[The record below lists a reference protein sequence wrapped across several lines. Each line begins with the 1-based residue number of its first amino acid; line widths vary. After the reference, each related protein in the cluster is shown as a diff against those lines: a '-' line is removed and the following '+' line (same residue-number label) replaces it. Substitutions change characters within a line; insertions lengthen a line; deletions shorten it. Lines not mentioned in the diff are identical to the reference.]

1 MNFEELSDDEWM
13 QVSSLVSDEPPIRLN
28 RRGRPRAEPRVVANA
43 VLWILTTG
51 ESWSR
56 LPARYPSGP
65 TCRRRF
71 EEWHGSG
78 TLIEVVE
85 LLSQRGRKFAYVPQP
100 AQADTQPVAVAV
112 EEVAEDDGQPAVFWR
127 SPEAWQAPA
136 ALADAPLADP
146 MESMMRQLAGVEP
159 ALPASIDAPVV
170 SGATTATKAAAS
182 AKTVASA
189 TRSQAEAPFAPFSPS
204 RVSKPVATRAMPR
217 DASHR
222 VAHPAGG
229 VVQVAEWRGYT
240 MNLTVQPV
248 RNRMFRGAVEILKDG
263 KRIERSGL
271 IGPPFQDRESAR
283 NFAFDWA
290 REWLDRE
297 GAAESASGVSW
308 PGSHLARH
316 TASKGAAQNQNGSQ
330 NTLSNAAPHAGAQS
344 AGVTRGDPSNPA
356 AARALPP
363 AVPGS
368 VRLAPLQPPVQ
379 RYSATGALHTGSEPR
394 EASPASS
401 GAAERRA
408 VGTTGTR
415 YRTLSR

>member
-78 TLIEVVE
+78 TLIELVE
-85 LLSQRGRKFAYVPQP
+85 LLSQRGRKFVYVPQP
-100 AQADTQPVAVAV
+100 AQADAQPVAVAV
-112 EEVAEDDGQPAVFWR
+112 EEVAEDDGQPAVFWK

-146 MESMMRQLAGVEP
+146 MESMMRQLAGGEP
-159 ALPASIDAPVV
+159 ALPVSIDAPVV
-170 SGATTATKAAAS
+170 SAATSAT
-182 AKTVASA
+182 TVASA
-189 TRSQAEAPFAPFSPS
+189 TRSQSDGPFAPFSPS

-222 VAHPAGG
+222 SAHPAGG

-240 MNLTVQPV
+240 MSLTVQPV

-297 GAAESASGVSW
+297 GMAESASGATW
-308 PGSHLARH
+308 PGSPLAKH
-316 TASKGAAQNQNGSQ
+316 AASKGAAQSASQ
-330 NTLSNAAPHAGAQS
+330 TALPGAAPHAPIQAP
-344 AGVTRGDPSNPA
+344 GVTRGDPSNAA
-356 AARALPP
+356 AARALPA

-368 VRLAPLQPPVQ
+368 VRLAPLPAPVQ
-379 RYSATGALHTGSEPR
+379 RYTATGALLTGSEAR
-394 EASPASS
+394 DANTSSS
-401 GAAERRA
+401 GTAERRT

>member
-78 TLIEVVE
+78 TLIELVE
-85 LLSQRGRKFAYVPQP
+85 LLSQRGRKFVYVPQP
-100 AQADTQPVAVAV
+100 VQADAQPVAVAV
-112 EEVAEDDGQPAVFWR
+112 EEVAEDDGQPAVFWK

-146 MESMMRQLAGVEP
+146 MESMMRQLAGGEP
-159 ALPASIDAPVV
+159 ALPVSIDAPVV
-170 SGATTATKAAAS
+170 SSATTATTAKA
-182 AKTVASA
+182 VASA
-189 TRSQAEAPFAPFSPS
+189 TRSQSETAFAPFSPS
-204 RVSKPVATRAMPR
+204 RVNKPAATRAMPR

-240 MNLTVQPV
+240 MSLTVQPV

-297 GAAESASGVSW
+297 GSAESESGVSW

-316 TASKGAAQNQNGSQ
+316 AASTGAAQSGSR
-330 NTLSNAAPHAGAQS
+330 TTSANAAPHASVQS
-344 AGVTRGDPSNPA
+344 TSVTRGDPSNAA

-368 VRLAPLQPPVQ
+368 VRLTPLQPPVQ
-379 RYSATGALHTGSEPR
+379 RYTAKGALLASGESH
-394 EASPASS
+394 EANTASS
-401 GAAERRA
+401 GTAERRTA
-408 VGTTGTR
+408 GTTGTR

>member
-13 QVSSLVSDEPPIRLN
+13 QICSLVSDEPPIRLN

-71 EEWHGSG
+71 EEWHVSG
-78 TLIEVVE
+78 TLLELVE
-85 LLSQRGRKFAYVPQP
+85 LLSQRGRKFVYVPQP

-112 EEVAEDDGQPAVFWR
+112 EEVSAEDDGQPAVYWK

-146 MESMMRQLAGVEP
+146 MESMMQQLAGGEAAV
-159 ALPASIDAPVV
+159 PASFASPATAERSAQPGAPL
-170 SGATTATKAAAS
+170 
-182 AKTVASA
+182 
-189 TRSQAEAPFAPFSPS
+189 APA

-217 DASHR
+217 EERGTTHR
-222 VAHPAGG
+222 GAHAAGLA
-229 VVQVAEWRGYT
+229 VQVAEWRGYT
-240 MNLTVQPV
+240 MSLTVQPV

-263 KRIERSGL
+263 RRLERSGL

-290 REWLDRE
+290 REWVERE
-297 GAAESASGVSW
+297 GAAESTSGASFPVSH
-308 PGSHLARH
+308 PARH
-316 TASKGAAQNQNGSQ
+316 SAAKGVAQSVPQAALGAAV
-330 NTLSNAAPHAGAQS
+330 PPAQS
-344 AGVTRGDPSNPA
+344 SASATRGGDASSA
-356 AARALPP
+356 VITRSLPP

-368 VRLAPLQPPVQ
+368 VRLAPLQ
-379 RYSATGALHTGSEPR
+379 RYTATGTLLTGSDAR
-394 EASPASS
+394 DASNAASGS
-401 GAAERRA
+401 AERRPA
-408 VGTTGTR
+408 GTR
-415 YRTLSR
+415 YRTLAR

>member
-1 MNFEELSDDEWM
+1 MNFEELSDDEWT

-78 TLIEVVE
+78 TLIELVE
-85 LLSQRGRKFAYVPQP
+85 LLSQRGRKFVYVPQP

-112 EEVAEDDGQPAVFWR
+112 EEVAEDDGQPAVFWK

-146 MESMMRQLAGVEP
+146 MESMMRQLAGGEP

-170 SGATTATKAAAS
+170 SAATKATTAT
-182 AKTVASA
+182 TVASA
-189 TRSQAEAPFAPFSPS
+189 TRSQNETPFGSFSPS

-222 VAHPAGG
+222 GAHPAGG

-240 MNLTVQPV
+240 MSLTVQPV

-297 GAAESASGVSW
+297 GSAESASGVSW
-308 PGSHLARH
+308 PGSHLAKH
-316 TASKGAAQNQNGSQ
+316 SALKGAAQSGSQ
-330 NTLSNAAPHAGAQS
+330 TTLPGGAPHASAQS
-344 AGVTRGDPSNPA
+344 ASVTRGDPSNAA

-363 AVPGS
+363 AVPGG
-368 VRLAPLQPPVQ
+368 VRLTPLQPPVQ
-379 RYSATGALHTGSEPR
+379 RYTAAGTLLTGSEAR
-394 EASPASS
+394 EAKPASS
-401 GAAERRA
+401 GTAERRTA
-408 VGTTGTR
+408 GTSGTR
-415 YRTLSR
+415 YRTLTR

>member
-1 MNFEELSDDEWM
+1 MNFEELSDDEWT

-78 TLIEVVE
+78 TLIELVE
-85 LLSQRGRKFAYVPQP
+85 LLSQRGRKFVYVPQP
-100 AQADTQPVAVAV
+100 AQADAQPVAVAV
-112 EEVAEDDGQPAVFWR
+112 EEVAEDDGQPAVFWK

-146 MESMMRQLAGVEP
+146 MESMMRQLAGGEP

-170 SGATTATKAAAS
+170 SAATSAT
-182 AKTVASA
+182 TVASA
-189 TRSQAEAPFAPFSPS
+189 TRSQNNAPFAPFSPS

-222 VAHPAGG
+222 SAHPAGG

-240 MNLTVQPV
+240 MSLTVQPV

-297 GAAESASGVSW
+297 GSGESASGATW
-308 PGSHLARH
+308 PGSHLAKH
-316 TASKGAAQNQNGSQ
+316 AASKGAAQSASQ
-330 NTLSNAAPHAGAQS
+330 TALPGAAPHAPFQAP
-344 AGVTRGDPSNPA
+344 AVTRGDPSNAA

-363 AVPGS
+363 AVPGG
-368 VRLAPLQPPVQ
+368 VRLAPLPAPVQ
-379 RYSATGALHTGSEPR
+379 RYTATGALLPGSEAR
-394 EASPASS
+394 EANTTSS
-401 GAAERRA
+401 GTAERRT
-408 VGTTGTR
+408 VGVTGTR

>member
-78 TLIEVVE
+78 TLIELVD
-85 LLSQRGRKFAYVPQP
+85 LLSQRGRKFVYVPQP
-100 AQADTQPVAVAV
+100 AQADAQPVAVAV
-112 EEVAEDDGQPAVFWR
+112 EEVAEDDGQPAVFWK

-146 MESMMRQLAGVEP
+146 MESMMRQLAGGEP
-159 ALPASIDAPVV
+159 ALPVSIDAPVV
-170 SGATTATKAAAS
+170 SAAAS
-182 AKTVASA
+182 AATVASA
-189 TRSQAEAPFAPFSPS
+189 TRSQNDAPFAPFSPS

-222 VAHPAGG
+222 SAHPAGG

-240 MNLTVQPV
+240 MSLTVQPV

-297 GAAESASGVSW
+297 GSAESASGVSW
-308 PGSHLARH
+308 PGSHPAKH
-316 TASKGAAQNQNGSQ
+316 AASKGAAQGASQ
-330 NTLSNAAPHAGAQS
+330 PALPGTAPRAPIQAP
-344 AGVTRGDPSNPA
+344 GVTRGDPSNAA

-368 VRLAPLQPPVQ
+368 VRLAPLQAPVQ
-379 RYSATGALHTGSEPR
+379 RYTATGALLTGSDAR
-394 EASPASS
+394 EANTTSS
-401 GAAERRA
+401 GTAERRTD
-408 VGTTGTR
+408 GTTGTR

>member
-78 TLIEVVE
+78 TLIELVE
-85 LLSQRGRKFAYVPQP
+85 LLSQRGRKFIYVPQP

-112 EEVAEDDGQPAVFWR
+112 EEVAEDDGQPAVFWK

-146 MESMMRQLAGVEP
+146 MESMMRQLAGGEP
-159 ALPASIDAPVV
+159 VLPDSLGAPVV
-170 SGATTATKAAAS
+170 PNAAS
-182 AKTVASA
+182 APSATTVASA
-189 TRSQAEAPFAPFSPS
+189 TRSQSDAPFGSFSPS

-222 VAHPAGG
+222 SAHPAGG

-240 MNLTVQPV
+240 MSLTVQPV
-248 RNRMFRGAVEILKDG
+248 RNRMYRGAVEILKDG

-297 GAAESASGVSW
+297 GSESTSGVSW
-308 PGSHLARH
+308 PGSHTAKLA
-316 TASKGAAQNQNGSQ
+316 ASHGAAQSGSK
-330 NTLSNAAPHAGAQS
+330 TALPHAPMQGVS
-344 AGVTRGDPSNPA
+344 VTRGDPSNAA

-368 VRLAPLQPPVQ
+368 ARLAPLQAPVQ
-379 RYSATGALHTGSEPR
+379 RYTATGALLNGSEAR
-394 EASPASS
+394 EANTSSS
-401 GAAERRA
+401 GTAERRT

>member
-1 MNFEELSDDEWM
+1 MNFEELSDDEWV

-78 TLIEVVE
+78 TLIELVE
-85 LLSQRGRKFAYVPQP
+85 LLSQRGRKFVYVPQP
-100 AQADTQPVAVAV
+100 AQADAQPVAVAV
-112 EEVAEDDGQPAVFWR
+112 EEVAEDDGQPAVFWK

-146 MESMMRQLAGVEP
+146 MESMMRQLAGGEP
-159 ALPASIDAPVV
+159 ALPDSIGAPAV
-170 SGATTATKAAAS
+170 AAATS
-182 AKTVASA
+182 ATTVASA
-189 TRSQAEAPFAPFSPS
+189 TRSQNNAPFGPFSPS

-222 VAHPAGG
+222 SAHPAGG

-240 MNLTVQPV
+240 MSLTVQPV

-263 KRIERSGL
+263 TRIERSGL

-297 GAAESASGVSW
+297 GSAESASGVSW
-308 PGSHLARH
+308 PGSHPARH
-316 TASKGAAQNQNGSQ
+316 AASKGAAQSASQ
-330 NTLSNAAPHAGAQS
+330 TALPGAAPHAP
-344 AGVTRGDPSNPA
+344 GVTRGDPSNA
-356 AARALPP
+356 AAERALPA

-368 VRLAPLQPPVQ
+368 VRLAPLQAPVQ
-379 RYSATGALHTGSEPR
+379 RYTATGALLTGSEAR
-394 EASPASS
+394 EANTASS
-401 GAAERRA
+401 GTAERRT

>member
-1 MNFEELSDDEWM
+1 MNFEELSDDEWV

-78 TLIEVVE
+78 TLIELVE
-85 LLSQRGRKFAYVPQP
+85 LLSQRGRKFVYVPQP
-100 AQADTQPVAVAV
+100 AQADAQPVAVAV
-112 EEVAEDDGQPAVFWR
+112 EEVVEDDGQPAVFWK

-146 MESMMRQLAGVEP
+146 MESMMRQLAGGEP
-159 ALPASIDAPVV
+159 VLPAAIDAPVV
-170 SGATTATKAAAS
+170 SGATTATPATSAA
-182 AKTVASA
+182 TVASA
-189 TRSQAEAPFAPFSPS
+189 TRSQAETPFGPFSPS

-222 VAHPAGG
+222 GAHPAAG

-240 MNLTVQPV
+240 MSLTVQPV

-297 GAAESASGVSW
+297 GSAESVSGVSW

-316 TASKGAAQNQNGSQ
+316 ALSKGAAQGGSQ
-330 NTLSNAAPHAGAQS
+330 TALPSAAPHVCAQS
-344 AGVTRGDPSNPA
+344 ASATRGDPSNAA

-363 AVPGS
+363 AAPGS
-368 VRLAPLQPPVQ
+368 ARRTPLQPPVQ
-379 RYSATGALHTGSEPR
+379 RYTATGALLTGSEAR
-394 EASPASS
+394 EANTASS
-401 GAAERRA
+401 STAERRT

-415 YRTLSR
+415 FRTLSR

>member
-71 EEWHGSG
+71 EEWHSSG
-78 TLIEVVE
+78 TLIELVE
-85 LLSQRGRKFAYVPQP
+85 LLSQRGRKFVYVPQP
-100 AQADTQPVAVAV
+100 AQADAQPVAVAV
-112 EEVAEDDGQPAVFWR
+112 EEVAEDDGQPAVFWK

-146 MESMMRQLAGVEP
+146 MESMMRQLAGGEA
-159 ALPASIDAPVV
+159 ALPVSIDAPVV
-170 SGATTATKAAAS
+170 SAATSAT
-182 AKTVASA
+182 TVASA
-189 TRSQAEAPFAPFSPS
+189 TRSQNDAPFAPFSPS

-222 VAHPAGG
+222 SAHPAGG

-240 MNLTVQPV
+240 MSLTVQPV

-297 GAAESASGVSW
+297 GIAESASGVSW
-308 PGSHLARH
+308 PGSHPAKH
-316 TASKGAAQNQNGSQ
+316 AASKSAAPSASQ
-330 NTLSNAAPHAGAQS
+330 TALPDVAPHAPIQAP
-344 AGVTRGDPSNPA
+344 GVTRGDPSNAA

-368 VRLAPLQPPVQ
+368 VRLAPLQAPVQ
-379 RYSATGALHTGSEPR
+379 RYTATGALLTGSE
-394 EASPASS
+394 ANTTSS
-401 GAAERRA
+401 GTAERRTD
-408 VGTTGTR
+408 GTTGTR

>member
-71 EEWHGSG
+71 EEWHGNG
-78 TLIEVVE
+78 TLIELVE
-85 LLSQRGRKFAYVPQP
+85 LLSQRGRKFVYVPQP
-100 AQADTQPVAVAV
+100 AQADAQPVAVAV
-112 EEVAEDDGQPAVFWR
+112 EEVAEDDGQPAVFWK

-146 MESMMRQLAGVEP
+146 MESMMRQLAGGEP
-159 ALPASIDAPVV
+159 AWPASLDAPVV
-170 SGATTATKAAAS
+170 SNATTAAS
-182 AKTVASA
+182 ASTVASA
-189 TRSQAEAPFAPFSPS
+189 TRSQNDAPFAPFSPS

-222 VAHPAGG
+222 SVHPAGG

-240 MNLTVQPV
+240 MSLTVQPV

-290 REWLDRE
+290 REWLERE
-297 GAAESASGVSW
+297 GMAESASGASW
-308 PGSHLARH
+308 PGSHPARH
-316 TASKGAAQNQNGSQ
+316 AASNGAAQSASQ
-330 NTLSNAAPHAGAQS
+330 TALPGAAPHAPIQS
-344 AGVTRGDPSNPA
+344 PGVARGDPSDAA

-363 AVPGS
+363 AVGS
-368 VRLAPLQPPVQ
+368 VRLAPLQAPVQ
-379 RYSATGALHTGSEPR
+379 RYTATGALLSGSEAR
-394 EASPASS
+394 EANTASS
-401 GAAERRA
+401 GTAERRTA
-408 VGTTGTR
+408 DVAGTR

>member
-78 TLIEVVE
+78 TLVELVE
-85 LLSQRGRKFAYVPQP
+85 LLSQRGRKFVYVPQP
-100 AQADTQPVAVAV
+100 PQADAQPVAVAV
-112 EEVAEDDGQPAVFWR
+112 EEVAEDDGQPAVFWK
-127 SPEAWQAPA
+127 SPEAWQAPT

-146 MESMMRQLAGVEP
+146 MESMMRQLAGGEP
-159 ALPASIDAPVV
+159 VLPASIEAPRV
-170 SGATTATKAAAS
+170 STAS
-182 AKTVASA
+182 TVASA
-189 TRSQAEAPFAPFSPS
+189 TRSQTESPFAPFSPA

-217 DASHR
+217 DPSHR
-222 VAHPAGG
+222 SAHPAGG

-240 MNLTVQPV
+240 MSLTVQPV

-263 KRIERSGL
+263 RRIERSGL

-297 GAAESASGVSW
+297 GSDESASASTSW
-308 PGSHLARH
+308 PGSHTAKLA
-316 TASKGAAQNQNGSQ
+316 AAQSGAK
-330 NTLSNAAPHAGAQS
+330 AALPHASVQS
-344 AGVTRGDPSNPA
+344 AAVTRGDPSNAA

-368 VRLAPLQPPVQ
+368 VRLAPLHAPGQPSVQPPVQ
-379 RYSATGALHTGSEPR
+379 RYTAAGALLPGSEASC
-394 EASPASS
+394 EAAAAPS
-401 GAAERRA
+401 GSAERRTA
-408 VGTTGTR
+408 ATTGTR
-415 YRTLSR
+415 YRMLSR

>member
-78 TLIEVVE
+78 TLIELVE
-85 LLSQRGRKFAYVPQP
+85 LLSQRGRKFVYVPQP
-100 AQADTQPVAVAV
+100 AQADAQPVAVTV
-112 EEVAEDDGQPAVFWR
+112 EEVAEDDGQPAVFWK

-146 MESMMRQLAGVEP
+146 MESMMRQLAGGEP
-159 ALPASIDAPVV
+159 ALPVSLGAPVV
-170 SGATTATKAAAS
+170 SNATTAAS
-182 AKTVASA
+182 ASTVASA
-189 TRSQAEAPFAPFSPS
+189 TRSQNDAPFAPFSPA

-222 VAHPAGG
+222 SVYPAGS

-240 MNLTVQPV
+240 MSLTVQPV

-297 GAAESASGVSW
+297 DMAESAPGASW
-308 PGSHLARH
+308 PGSHPARH
-316 TASKGAAQNQNGSQ
+316 AASKGAAQSASQ
-330 NTLSNAAPHAGAQS
+330 TALPGAAPHAPIQS
-344 AGVTRGDPSNPA
+344 PGVTRGDPSDAA
-356 AARALPP
+356 AARALP
-363 AVPGS
+363 AGAPGS
-368 VRLAPLQPPVQ
+368 VRLAPLQAPVQ
-379 RYSATGALHTGSEPR
+379 RYTATGALLTGSSEAR
-394 EASPASS
+394 EANTASS
-401 GAAERRA
+401 GTAERRTA
-408 VGTTGTR
+408 DVAGMR

>member
-71 EEWHGSG
+71 EEWHSSG
-78 TLIEVVE
+78 TLIELVE
-85 LLSQRGRKFAYVPQP
+85 LLSQRGRKFVYVPQP
-100 AQADTQPVAVAV
+100 AQADAQPVAVAV
-112 EEVAEDDGQPAVFWR
+112 EEVAEDDGQPAVFWK

-146 MESMMRQLAGVEP
+146 MESMMRQLAGGEA
-159 ALPASIDAPVV
+159 ALPVSIDAPVV
-170 SGATTATKAAAS
+170 SAATSAT
-182 AKTVASA
+182 TVASA
-189 TRSQAEAPFAPFSPS
+189 TRSQNDAPFAPFSPS

-222 VAHPAGG
+222 SAHPAGG

-240 MNLTVQPV
+240 MSLTVQPV

-297 GAAESASGVSW
+297 GIAESASGVSW
-308 PGSHLARH
+308 PGSHPAKH
-316 TASKGAAQNQNGSQ
+316 AASKGAAPSASQ
-330 NTLSNAAPHAGAQS
+330 TALPDVAPHA
-344 AGVTRGDPSNPA
+344 PI
-356 AARALPP
+356 
-363 AVPGS
+363 
-368 VRLAPLQPPVQ
+368 
-379 RYSATGALHTGSEPR
+379 
-394 EASPASS
+394 
-401 GAAERRA
+401 
-408 VGTTGTR
+408 
-415 YRTLSR
+415 

>member
-78 TLIEVVE
+78 TLIELVE
-85 LLSQRGRKFAYVPQP
+85 LLSQRGRKFVYVPQP
-100 AQADTQPVAVAV
+100 AQADAQPVAVAV
-112 EEVAEDDGQPAVFWR
+112 EEVAEDDGQPAVFWK

-146 MESMMRQLAGVEP
+146 MESMMRQLAGGEP
-159 ALPASIDAPVV
+159 VLPDSFSAPVV
-170 SGATTATKAAAS
+170 SAATSAT
-182 AKTVASA
+182 TVASA
-189 TRSQAEAPFAPFSPS
+189 TRSQSDGPFAPFSPS
-204 RVSKPVATRAMPR
+204 RVSKPVATRPMPR

-222 VAHPAGG
+222 SAHPAGG

-240 MNLTVQPV
+240 MSLTVQPV

-297 GAAESASGVSW
+297 GIAESASGASW
-308 PGSHLARH
+308 PGSHFGKHA
-316 TASKGAAQNQNGSQ
+316 ASKGAAQSGSQ
-330 NTLSNAAPHAGAQS
+330 TALPGATPHASIEGAS
-344 AGVTRGDPSNPA
+344 VTRGDPSNAAA

-363 AVPGS
+363 AVPGG

-379 RYSATGALHTGSEPR
+379 RYTATGALLTGSEAR
-394 EASPASS
+394 EATTGSS
-401 GAAERRA
+401 GTAERRT
-408 VGTTGTR
+408 VGITGTR